1 MWCNEASFFQGKFS
15 SGATPHVTPKKE
27 KKIEIP
33 IKKQLFSEKAKKTKL
48 ITKKSVFSKIK
59 KSENTSEPFSPVDI
73 QQEDFELR
81 TPSPKQKR
89 TSFFNTGSASI
100 KQMKNSGIFDRP
112 CDLDTTTNT
121 TEFLEEDFNFIRTN
135 LNGKTKR
142 DRSPAAPSRFTEDYE
157 ILEIIGKG
165 CFGNVYK
172 CRNKIDGLE
181 YAVKCSKNQI
191 NCKIPIFLFFS
202 LIFKLPM
209 PNVSV

>member
-33 IKKQLFSEKAKKTKL
+33 IKKQLFSEKTKKTKL

-59 KSENTSEPFSPVDI
+59 KSENTSEPFSPVDV
-73 QQEDFELR
+73 QQADFELR

-89 TSFFNTGSASI
+89 TSFFNTGSI
-100 KQMKNSGIFDRP
+100 KQMKNSGIFERP

-121 TEFLEEDFNFIRTN
+121 TEFLEEDFNFLRTN
-135 LNGKTKR
+135 LNGKTKAR
-142 DRSPAAPSRFTEDYE
+142 ERSPAASRFTEDYE

-181 YAVKCSKNQI
+181 YAIKCSKNQI
-191 NCKIPIFLFFS
+191 NCRI
-202 LIFKLPM
+202 
-209 PNVSV
+209 